1 MRLFRYIFGKSTPT
15 RDEAASSS
23 GDADI
28 SAPTPITSTPSAPT
42 AHADSLDYDDDLT
55 DEIPVAVAGED
66 TISAPY
72 AEFSDG
78 TTRPLKPETVISSR
92 NGHITFGQTTDTGM
106 VRTNNQDAVLSVYVM
121 SESVDTYP
129 DFGLFIVADGM
140 GGHLDG
146 EKAAA
151 LTTRSLATNVM
162 KSLYLPMVTTQQY
175 KSVFESVSDI
185 LITAVQKA
193 NAKVIENVPNGGTTL
208 TAVVVIDDLAHFA
221 HVGDSRCYLITKEG
235 EIEQLTRD
243 HSLVQRLIEL
253 DQISLADARHH
264 PQKNVLY
271 RAIGQSESIEIDT
284 LTRRLP
290 AGSWLLLC
298 SDGLWGHV
306 EEDDLRRIV
315 LSEQNPQAV
324 SDQLVALANTRGG
337 LDNITAIILK
347 VPSR

>member
-15 RDEAASSS
+15 KDEAASRSE
-23 GDADI
+23 DADV
-28 SAPTPITSTPSAPT
+28 STRTPIESTQRSRT
-42 AHADSLDYDDDLT
+42 AHDDSIEFDDDLT
-55 DEIPVAVAGED
+55 DEIPVAAAGGD
-66 TISAPY
+66 TLSAPY
-72 AEFSDG
+72 ADYNDG

-106 VRTNNQDAVLSVYVM
+106 VRTNNQDAVLSVYVT
-121 SESVDTYP
+121 SESADTFP

-162 KSLYLPMVTTQQY
+162 KSLYLPMVTTQPH
-175 KSVFESVSDI
+175 KSVFESVSDA
-185 LITAVQKA
+185 LIAAVQKA
-193 NAKVIENVPNGGTTL
+193 NAQVIETVPNGGTTL

-221 HVGDSRCYLITKEG
+221 HVGDSRSYLITKEG

-271 RAIGQSESIEIDT
+271 RAIGQSETIEIDT

-306 EEDDLRRIV
+306 EEDDLRKII
-315 LSEQNPQAV
+315 LSEENPQAV

-347 VPSR
+347 IPSR